1 MKTYIELS
9 VISLFS
15 CVCTSV
21 HMSVFEVD
29 TDLPTA
35 TPTQPLFHLS
45 DVWQEI
51 PASSNLI

>member
-35 TPTQPLFHLS
+35 TPTQPSFHLS